1 MVNRG
6 VLHGFMHETIHELQQ
21 YAVGRSMVDHGM
33 AYMMSNH
40 GLDHGLVH
48 GLSTYLVPVIVD
60 HSGVIR
66 TRGIH
71 TTTMMA
77 LATISFRCL
86 LIDAY
91 LGVRTRPVDDKIS
104 LFQNRKVW
112 PIFMYTRMVHTLVC
126 KSMIYV
132 SAILNTY

>member
-1 MVNRG
+1 MTHTVVNRG

-66 TRGIH
+66 TRGH
-71 TTTMMA
+71 THNDNDGFGND
-77 LATISFRCL
+77 LFPLSINRRISWRSHSP
-86 LIDAY
+86 
-91 LGVRTRPVDDKIS
+91 R
-104 LFQNRKVW
+104 
-112 PIFMYTRMVHTLVC
+112 
-126 KSMIYV
+126 
-132 SAILNTY
+132 